1 MKKHSLFKVILIV
14 LGSLILVDAILAILG
29 ACGVDGLKDVYTM
42 IPLGDVLINFVQS
55 FYYFFDTVVYLLV
68 LGAFYG
74 VLNKVPGYKKLVD
87 NIAQKVKGNGKLFVF
102 IVTALFAIL
111 TSLTGL
117 TNVLLVF
124 VPFVIAIVLLLGYD
138 KLVAISSTI
147 LAMLVGFM
155 GGIYV
160 TFRDPS
166 NYYGYSATTIEG
178 LTGINLSSTVW
189 AKLAILVFGTLLLIF
204 FINRYMKSVKDKK
217 VKYELNESDAVVAT
231 EVKGDYKEI
240 KTWPMIVMFAIIFVI
255 LVLGYLPWN
264 TLFGITCFD
273 SFNEWLLGITI
284 GDFAVFSNIISNNLY
299 AFGNWASL
307 GSYMSVIITL
317 ILFTLLIKFVYRVKF
332 DEVINDFVSG
342 SKKMVPMVFLVILS
356 YAILVSAYNHGFIA
370 NIINWV
376 SDTKLGINVVT
387 ASLITMLG
395 TLLHS
400 DLYYTVAGVY
410 SNVIAV
416 VNDESLMPL
425 YAVTFQSVYGLTSII
440 APTSFLVIFALKY
453 FDVPYTTW
461 FKYIWRF
468 VLMLFLLVIL
478 VLLVLA
484 LV

>member
-14 LGSLILVDAILAILG
+14 LGSLIAVDAILAILG
-29 ACGVDGLKDVYTM
+29 VCGVKGLKDVYTM

-74 VLNKVPGYKKLVD
+74 VLNKVPAYKKLVD
-87 NIAQKVKGNGKLFVF
+87 NIAQKVKANSKLFVF
-102 IVTALFAIL
+102 ITTGLFAVL

-117 TNVLLVF
+117 TNVLLIF
-124 VPFVIAIVLLLGYD
+124 VPFVIAIILLLGYD

-147 LAMLVGFM
+147 VSMLVGFM
-155 GGIYV
+155 GGLYV

-166 NYYGYSATTIEG
+166 NYYGYSATTFEG
-178 LTGINLSSTVW
+178 LTGISLSSTVW
-189 AKLAILVFGTLLLIF
+189 AKLAILVFGTALLIF
-204 FINRYMKSVKDKK
+204 FINRYMKNVKDKK

-240 KTWPMIVMFAIIFVI
+240 KTWPMIVIFAIIFVI

-273 SFNEWLLGITI
+273 SFNEWLLGLKI
-284 GDFAVFSNIISNNLY
+284 GNFAIFSNIISNNMY

-307 GSYMSVIITL
+307 GSYMSIIITL

-332 DEVINDFVSG
+332 NEVINDFISG
-342 SKKMVPMVFLVILS
+342 SKKMVPMVFLVIL
-356 YAILVSAYNHGFIA
+356 
-370 NIINWV
+370 
-376 SDTKLGINVVT
+376 
-387 ASLITMLG
+387 TMIG

-410 SNVIAV
+410 SNIIAAV
-416 VNDESLMPL
+416 TDKSLMST
-425 YAVTFQSVYGLTSII
+425 YAVTFQSVYGLTSIV

>member
-14 LGSLILVDAILAILG
+14 LGSLIAVDAILAILG
-29 ACGVDGLKDVYTM
+29 FCGVKGLKDVYTM

-68 LGAFYG
+68 IGAFYG
-74 VLNKVPGYKKLVD
+74 VLNKVPAYKKLVD
-87 NIAQKVKGNGKLFVF
+87 NIAQKVKANSKLFVF
-102 IVTALFAIL
+102 IITGLFAVL

-117 TNVLLVF
+117 TNVLLIF
-124 VPFVIAIVLLLGYD
+124 VPFVIAIILLLGYD

-147 LAMLVGFM
+147 VAMLVGFM
-155 GGIYV
+155 GGLYV
-160 TFRDPS
+160 TFRDPNS
-166 NYYGYSATTIEG
+166 YYGYSATTFEG
-178 LTGINLSSTVW
+178 LTGIELSSTVW
-189 AKLAILVFGTLLLIF
+189 AKLAILVFGTALLIF
-204 FINRYMKSVKDKK
+204 FINRYIKNVKDKK

-255 LVLGYLPWN
+255 LVLGFLPWN

-273 SFNEWLLGITI
+273 SFNEWLVGLSI
-284 GDFAVFSNIISNNLY
+284 GDFAVFSNIISNNMY

-307 GSYMSVIITL
+307 GSYMSIIITL
-317 ILFTLLIKFVYRVKF
+317 ILFTLLIKFVYKVKF
-332 DEVINDFVSG
+332 NEVIDDFVSG

-356 YAILVSAYNHGFIA
+356 YAILVSTYNHGFMA
-370 NIINWV
+370 NIINWI
-376 SDTKLGINVVT
+376 SDSKLGINVVT
-387 ASLITMLG
+387 TSLITMLG

-410 SNVIAV
+410 SNIIAAV
-416 VNDESLMPL
+416 TDESLMSV
-425 YAVTFQSVYGLTSII
+425 YAVTFQSVYGLTSIV
-440 APTSFLVIFALKY
+440 APTSLLVIFALKY

>member
-14 LGSLILVDAILAILG
+14 LGSLIAVDAILAILG
-29 ACGVDGLKDVYTM
+29 VCGVKGLKDVYTM

-74 VLNKVPGYKKLVD
+74 VLNKVPAYRKLVD
-87 NIAQKVKGNGKLFVF
+87 NIAQKVKANSKLFVF
-102 IVTALFAIL
+102 ITTGLFAVL

-117 TNVLLVF
+117 TNVLLIF
-124 VPFVIAIVLLLGYD
+124 VPFVIAIILLLGYD

-147 LAMLVGFM
+147 VSMLVGFM
-155 GGIYV
+155 GGLYV
-160 TFRDPS
+160 TFRDSS
-166 NYYGYSATTIEG
+166 NYYGYSATTFEG
-178 LTGINLSSTVW
+178 LTGISLSSTVW
-189 AKLAILVFGTLLLIF
+189 AKLAILVFGTALLIF
-204 FINRYMKSVKDKK
+204 FINRYMKNVKDKK

-231 EVKGDYKEI
+231 EVKGI
-240 KTWPMIVMFAIIFVI
+240 KTWPMIVIFAIIFVI

-273 SFNEWLLGITI
+273 SFNEWLLGLKISN
-284 GDFAVFSNIISNNLY
+284 FAIFSNIISNNMY

-307 GSYMSVIITL
+307 GSYMSIIITL

-332 DEVINDFVSG
+332 NEVINDFISG

-356 YAILVSAYNHGFIA
+356 YAILVSTYNHGFIA

-387 ASLITMLG
+387 TSLITMLG

-410 SNVIAV
+410 SNIIAAV
-416 VNDESLMPL
+416 TDESLMPL
-425 YAVTFQSVYGLTSII
+425 YAVTFQSVYGLTSIV
-440 APTSFLVIFALKY
+440 APTSFLVVFALTY

>member
-14 LGSLILVDAILAILG
+14 LGALLAVSGILAILG
-29 ACGVDGLKDVYTM
+29 YFVPALEGKYTM
-42 IPLGDVLINFVQS
+42 IALGDVLINFVQS

-74 VLNKVPGYKKLVD
+74 VLNKVPAYKKLVD
-87 NIAQKVKGNGKLFVF
+87 NIAQKVKANSKLFVF
-102 IVTALFAIL
+102 ITTGLFAVL

-117 TNVLLVF
+117 TNVLLIF
-124 VPFVIAIVLLLGYD
+124 VPFVIAIILLLGYD

-147 LAMLVGFM
+147 VSMLVGFM
-155 GGIYV
+155 GGLYV

-166 NYYGYSATTIEG
+166 NYYGYSATTFEG
-178 LTGINLSSTVW
+178 LTGISLSSTVW
-189 AKLAILVFGTLLLIF
+189 AKLAILVFGTALLIF

-240 KTWPMIVMFAIIFVI
+240 KTWPMIVIFAIIFVI

-273 SFNEWLLGITI
+273 SFNEWLLGLKI
-284 GDFAVFSNIISNNLY
+284 GNFAIFSNIISNNMY

-307 GSYMSVIITL
+307 GSYMSIIITL

-332 DEVINDFVSG
+332 NEVINDFISG

-356 YAILVSAYNHGFIA
+356 YAILVSTYNHGFVA

-387 ASLITMLG
+387 TSLITMIG

-410 SNVIAV
+410 SNIIAAV
-416 VNDESLMPL
+416 TDESLMST
-425 YAVTFQSVYGLTSII
+425 YAVTFQSVYGLTSIV

>member
-14 LGSLILVDAILAILG
+14 LGSLIAVDAILAILG
-29 ACGVDGLKDVYTM
+29 VCGVKGLKDVYTM

-74 VLNKVPGYKKLVD
+74 VLNKVPAYKKLVD
-87 NIAQKVKGNGKLFVF
+87 NIAQKVKANSKLFVF
-102 IVTALFAIL
+102 IITGLFAVL

-117 TNVLLVF
+117 TNVLLIF
-124 VPFVIAIVLLLGYD
+124 VPFVIAIILLLGYD

-147 LAMLVGFM
+147 VSMLVGFM
-155 GGIYV
+155 GGLYV
-160 TFRDPS
+160 TFRDSS

-178 LTGINLSSTVW
+178 LTGIELSSTVW
-189 AKLAILVFGTLLLIF
+189 FKLAILVFGTALLIF
-204 FINRYMKSVKDKK
+204 FINRYINNVKDKK

-240 KTWPMIVMFAIIFVI
+240 RTWPMIVIFAIIFVI
-255 LVLGYLPWN
+255 LILGYLPWN

-273 SFNEWLLGITI
+273 SFNEWLLGLKIGEFTI
-284 GDFAVFSNIISNNLY
+284 FSNIISNNMT

-307 GSYMSVIITL
+307 GSYMSIIITL
-317 ILFTLLIKFVYRVKF
+317 ILFTLLIKFIYKVKF
-332 DEVINDFVSG
+332 NDVIDNFVSG
-342 SKKMVPMVFLVILS
+342 SKKMVPMIFLVILS
-356 YAILVSAYNHGFIA
+356 YAILVSTYNHGFIA

-376 SDTKLGINVVT
+376 SETKLGINVVT
-387 ASLITMLG
+387 TSLITMLG

-400 DLYYTVAGVY
+400 DLYYTIAGVY
-410 SNVIAV
+410 SNIISTIT
-416 VNDESLMPL
+416 DESLMSL

-461 FKYIWRF
+461 IKYIWRF

>member
-29 ACGVDGLKDVYTM
+29 VCGVDGLKDVYTM

-55 FYYFFDTVVYLLV
+55 FYYFFDTIVYLLV

-74 VLNKVPGYKKLVD
+74 VLNKVPGYKKLID
-87 NIAQKVKGNGKLFVF
+87 NIAQLVKYDSKLFVCV
-102 IVTALFAIL
+102 IAGLFAIL
-111 TSLTGL
+111 TSVTGL
-117 TNVLLVF
+117 TNVLLIF
-124 VPFVIAIVLLLGYD
+124 VPFVVAIILSLGYD

-147 LAMLVGFM
+147 VSMLVGFM

-166 NYYGYSATTIEG
+166 NYYGYSATTFEG
-178 LTGINLSSTVW
+178 LAGI
-189 AKLAILVFGTLLLIF
+189 KLIDVIGYKIAILVLGTLLLIF
-204 FINRYMKSVKDKK
+204 FINRYINKVKDKK
-217 VKYELNESDAVVAT
+217 VKYELNESDTVEVT
-231 EVKGDYKEI
+231 EIKGDYWEF
-240 KTWPMIVMFAIIFVI
+240 KTWPIVVMFVIILII
-255 LVLGYLPWN
+255 LILGYFPWN
-264 TLFGITCFD
+264 TLFGVTCFD
-273 SFNEWLLGITI
+273 SFNEWLLGLKI
-284 GDFAVFSNIISNNLY
+284 GDFAIFSNIISNNSMF

-307 GSYMSVIITL
+307 GSYMSIIITL
-317 ILFTLLIKFVYRVKF
+317 ILFTLLIKFVYRVNF
-332 DEVINDFVSG
+332 NEVLDNFISG
-342 SKKMVPMVFLVILS
+342 SKKMIPMVFLVILS
-356 YAILVSAYNHGFIA
+356 YAILVSSYNHGFIA

-376 SDTKLGINVVT
+376 SDKVGINVFT
-387 ASLITMLG
+387 ASLITVLG

-410 SNVIAV
+410 SNILAV
-416 VNDESLMPL
+416 LTDESLMPL
-425 YAVTFQSVYGLTSII
+425 YTVTFQSVYGLTSIV

>member
-29 ACGVDGLKDVYTM
+29 VCGVDGLKDVYSM

-87 NIAQKVKGNGKLFVF
+87 NIAQKVKGKSKLFVF

-124 VPFVIAIVLLLGYD
+124 VPFVVAIILSLGYD

-147 LAMLVGFM
+147 ASMLVGFM
-155 GGIYV
+155 GGLYV
-160 TFRDPS
+160 TFRNPS
-166 NYYGYSATTIEG
+166 SYYGYSATTIEG
-178 LTGINLSSTVW
+178 LTGIELSSTLW

-204 FINRYMKSVKDKK
+204 FINKYMKNVKDKK
-217 VKYELNESDAVVAT
+217 VKFELNESDAIVAT

-317 ILFTLLIKFVYRVKF
+317 ILFTLLIKFIYKIKF
-332 DEVINDFVSG
+332 NEVLDNFISG
-342 SKKMVPMVFLVILS
+342 SKKMVPMVLLVILS
-356 YAILVSAYNHGFIA
+356 YAILVSAYNHGFVA

-376 SDTKLGINVVT
+376 NDSKLGINVVT

-410 SNVIAV
+410 SNVIALV
-416 VNDESLMPL
+416 SDESLMTL
-425 YAVTFQSVYGLTSII
+425 YAVTFQSIYGLTSIV